1 MSEANETKVKEAC
14 TMIEFW
20 NDQKREAQKKI
31 NEIDRKIYDAQCVYI
46 KERWGIEAG
55 TIVVTRRGEE
65 CMVTDPN
72 VGFYMY
78 SRPVISVKKR
88 KKDGTWSERQ
98 FSLRDFE
105 QYVIAKA
112 SACHA

>member
-1 MSEANETKVKEAC
+1 MSEANERAVKEAS

-20 NDQKREAQKKI
+20 SDQKREAQKKI

-55 TIVVTRRGEE
+55 TIVVTKSGQE

-72 VGFYMY
+72 VNFYMY
-78 SRPVISVKKR
+78 CRPTIGVKKR

-98 FSLRDFE
+98 FSLYDFD

-112 SACHA
+112 SAGHE